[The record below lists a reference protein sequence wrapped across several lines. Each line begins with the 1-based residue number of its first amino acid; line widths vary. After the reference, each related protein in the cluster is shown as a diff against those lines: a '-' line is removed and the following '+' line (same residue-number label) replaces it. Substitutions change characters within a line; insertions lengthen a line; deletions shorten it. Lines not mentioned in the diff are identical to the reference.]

1 MGPRIVNFAAW
12 RAYMSSV
19 LRQQLEARW
28 DPLIKGLLAEV
39 AEYPIPAGAEKCE
52 PFEGSE
58 RLATPLRI
66 STRFG
71 VASFLNTVTVF
82 GTPNDV
88 TLAELAL
95 EMLYPADQQT
105 VAIVMRM
112 VQERDLMAE
121 QESQSSLIQSKA

>member
-1 MGPRIVNFAAW
+1 
-12 RAYMSSV
+12 MSAV
-19 LRQQLEARW
+19 QRRPLEAEWHPFLRA
-28 DPLIKGLLAEV
+28 LLAEV
-39 AEYPIPAGAEKCE
+39 PEYPIPAGAEKCE

-121 QESQSSLIQSKA
+121 QESQSRLIQSTA